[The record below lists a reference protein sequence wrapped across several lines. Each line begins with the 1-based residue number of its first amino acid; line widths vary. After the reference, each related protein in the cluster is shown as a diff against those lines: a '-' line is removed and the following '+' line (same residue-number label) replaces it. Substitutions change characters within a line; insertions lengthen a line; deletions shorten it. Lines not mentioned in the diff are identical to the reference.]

1 MSKLFQ
7 RFSAVVMVTMVA
19 LLLAGGRATL
29 AQQVPEQRPGSR
41 FVTAGNVSINL
52 DQVRAVTRGKNG
64 TTPQVQIHFLALP
77 QPMVLE
83 GNDADVF
90 FAAMAGKTG
99 ADQAVGS
106 PQITELLAKLDR
118 TGRHFSLIAIPT
130 ERSWGQASTALV
142 QAVYQDQAL
151 GVIALD
157 RDSSHLA
164 EQIGVKAFVPVLCIS
179 SDTMLTSAN
188 IPWVFRLPE
197 GSSLSEAVDIFTQAA
212 EASGANRGK
221 IREFLASGKSVDG
234 TRFES
239 TGEMR

>member
-1 MSKLFQ
+1 VSYSGPATPTIA
-7 RFSAVVMVTMVA
+7 SAS
-19 LLLAGGRATL
+19 AT
-29 AQQVPEQRPGSR
+29 RK
-41 FVTAGNVSINL
+41 I
-52 DQVRAVTRGKNG
+52 AVFG
-64 TTPQVQIHFLALP
+64 P
-77 QPMVLE
+77 
-83 GNDADVF
+83 
-90 FAAMAGKTG
+90 G